1 MEGRWNEKC
10 SCFTVEV
17 SRISP
22 QRWSPTRLQTLSKRP
37 MKPRI
42 PGLVDSKLDGKLDV
56 SLWDELKV
64 DIEARCIDASKM

>member
-1 MEGRWNEKC
+1 
-10 SCFTVEV
+10 
-17 SRISP
+17 
-22 QRWSPTRLQTLSKRP
+22 